1 MATSAVCRRYASA
14 TVAMVVIVLS
24 TSVADGGADLH
35 RGASVRRTVSGSG
48 ARRNLTTTVAVD
60 VELPSPAAG
69 TTTAT
74 TSADVLCSVV
84 LLQPLPRAVF
94 LDDLRSESSGVGPS
108 PASVTLFAG
117 QRVEALAEL
126 AEEQTVLLHTTATA
140 AAATTTHAPA
150 AAVVVATVW
159 LTLHTRY
166 HRAVAGGA
174 LVPPVEINHP
184 QVFVACGAS
193 AANGLPPSCRSTPR
207 HGDAP
212 SLQLCTQELAT
223 TWATKG
229 YAVGEPVYIA
239 GITRGDTTHLP
250 AVLFATI
257 ACTAAAFVWVA
268 RGIAHTAGGSDV
280 GVEPPWHSQAKTK
293 TA

>member
-14 TVAMVVIVLS
+14 TVAMAVIVLS
-24 TSVADGGADLH
+24 TCVATDGGADLH

-48 ARRNLTTTVAVD
+48 ARRNLTTMVVVD
-60 VELPSPAAG
+60 VELLSP
-69 TTTAT
+69 
-74 TSADVLCSVV
+74 ADVLCSVV

-94 LDDLRSESSGVGPS
+94 LDDLRSESSGVGPR

-140 AAATTTHAPA
+140 ATATTTHAPA

-174 LVPPVEINHP
+174 LVPPVEIDHP

-212 SLQLCTQELAT
+212 SLQLCTQELVT
-223 TWATKG
+223 TWTAKG

-257 ACTAAAFVWVA
+257 ACTAAAYVWVA
-268 RGIAHTAGGSDV
+268 RGI
-280 GVEPPWHSQAKTK
+280 
-293 TA
+293 